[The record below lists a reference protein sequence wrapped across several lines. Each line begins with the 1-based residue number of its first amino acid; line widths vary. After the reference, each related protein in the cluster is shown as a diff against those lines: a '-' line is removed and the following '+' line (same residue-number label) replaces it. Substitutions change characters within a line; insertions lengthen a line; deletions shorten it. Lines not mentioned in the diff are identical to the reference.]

1 MTKEQ
6 QELPTQ
12 DPGPYLDFAS
22 PIATTPDGRPVAVLR
37 VETLSDAE
45 GRAAHRIVLLAE
57 AVALLSLVA
66 EVSLKYTKDDHLV
79 LRVPYVEIWNTVA
92 ASLYSAILVA
102 LWTFWL
108 YKLRRALKAKLVWLP
123 RRKFLVT
130 MYSVELILRSINVV
144 CYLVPNVYSLVHPCD
159 WGGAVIAWTA
169 AARWICWYSSFAV
182 MLVGTHSA
190 NLWTDGRFSKV
201 PAHLRAGASVPM
213 VIDKPLWTHWPKG
226 LLLAASIAVVICH
239 RLYGSTNVLRANP
252 CGNSMFC
259 LEGGIPRPADAAHCR
274 SLQYACTVL
283 PGVTAFRAGYILL
296 FMVFLLLCVHYQR
309 TARSGL
315 KHLHFSIFRVASTT
329 IRLQT
334 RLRLWAILCMIIT
347 TLLLW
352 YLGMGTCT
360 TNLQVWLGLF
370 PMQTIMMALSC
381 VNIMLYWPQD
391 VVTDARLQA
400 YQQAYAW
407 TEADPAFEAAA
418 KENIDMFCFE
428 TTLKAFYWSRLVYH
442 LSRTDKTE
450 SKYSINLALEIAG
463 LKEHLLIA
471 EQSSDTQAI
480 IGWSSAADGPRRIVL
495 AFRGTASRQNV
506 MSDVQAWRTPFP
518 YQHQVAPSYW
528 TGRPMVHK
536 GFLEAWLTVRE
547 QVLQQVTSLM
557 KSTAPEHPCQILVT
571 GHSLGGALA
580 QLAAYD
586 IKMNCADSGADVKV
600 SCYILGAPRVG
611 NAAFA
616 RAFEAAGAH
625 SWSIINRGDPVTQH
639 GKFMFLYK
647 RPGQRVL
654 VGTGD
659 MLVAPP
665 FLEAAVWRRAIH
677 VSIAQHMMG
686 AYRKSFAAIIHRH
699 LTLEK
704 ASHQGKQALLDLA
717 QQPGMQQVLEIVA
730 EGRAE
735 DKRAKHT
742 PVPQPS
748 GAQLMLDLSPSL
760 EDSASQ
766 ELDGEIQGFHV
777 KPGLKDSSAS
787 SSATTRQLTGSPWD
801 SSYPE

>member
-66 EVSLKYTKDDHLV
+66 EVSLKYTK
-79 LRVPYVEIWNTVA
+79 IWNTVA

-144 CYLVPNVYSLVHPCD
+144 CYLVPNVYSIVHPCD

-169 AARWICWYSSFAV
+169 AAR
-182 MLVGTHSA
+182 
-190 NLWTDGRFSKV
+190 
-201 PAHLRAGASVPM
+201 
-213 VIDKPLWTHWPKG
+213 
-226 LLLAASIAVVICH
+226 ASIAVVICH

-428 TTLKAFYWSRLVYH
+428 TTLKA
-442 LSRTDKTE
+442 
-450 SKYSINLALEIAG
+450 
-463 LKEHLLIA
+463 
-471 EQSSDTQAI
+471 I

-536 GFLEAWLTVRE
+536 
-547 QVLQQVTSLM
+547 
-557 KSTAPEHPCQILVT
+557 

-717 QQPGMQQVLEIVA
+717 QQPGMQQVFEIVA

-787 SSATTRQLTGSPWD
+787 SSATTQQLTGSPWD
-801 SSYPE
+801 SSFPE